1 MGKSLSCEKR
11 VRDWEWR
18 GVMEKGSRD
27 PRAPLGGFLERAEHS
42 RPRPPTLQW
51 TWGGLGPDA
60 LLTQQGQ
67 RELDDGQRNRE
78 SGQTYQ

>member
-1 MGKSLSCEKR
+1 MKKEPEIGNGEVSWRREAGTQEHLWVGS
-11 VRDWEWR
+11 WR
-18 GVMEKGSRD
+18 GLNTPAQD
-27 PRAPLGGFLERAEHS
+27 
-42 RPRPPTLQW
+42 PPTLQW